1 MAYNTEQKQGESIEH
16 WYKRLAKTA
25 DQRLVRLEGYRH
37 EEYFKNADKWS
48 YTKAMKDIKRW
59 SGDDATRFNTKMPEK
74 KEDALAKISDMRS
87 FLESPTSTKKGILE
101 IYKKRA
107 ETFNRETPRTDA
119 NGKKRGGF
127 GTKFTWQDIAK
138 YYESGIAQKWS
149 DKFGSDTALRTIAV
163 IQKNKKKI
171 QKAIETGRKID
182 IRVEDKVLNETVNK
196 AIQDENLQ
204 IEMFF

>member
-1 MAYNTEQKQGESIEH
+1 M
-16 WYKRLAKTA
+16 R
-25 DQRLVRLEGYRH
+25 
-37 EEYFKNADKWS
+37 
-48 YTKAMKDIKRW
+48 DIKRW
-59 SGDDATRFNTKMPEK
+59 SGDEATRFNTKMPEK
-74 KEDALAKISDMRS
+74 KEDVLAKISDMRS
-87 FLESPTSTKKGILE
+87 FIESPTSTKKGILE

-138 YYESGIAQKWS
+138 YYESGLAQKWS

>member
-48 YTKAMKDIKRW
+48 YTKAMRDIKRW
-59 SGDDATRFNTKMPEK
+59 SGDEATRFNTKMPEK
-74 KEDALAKISDMRS
+74 KEDVLAKISDMRS
-87 FLESPTSTKKGILE
+87 FIESPTSTKKGILD

-107 ETFNRETPRTDA
+107 ETFNRETPRADA
-119 NGKKRGGF
+119 SGKKRGGF

-138 YYESGIAQKWS
+138 YYESGLAQKWS

-171 QKAIETGRKID
+171 QKAIETGRKVD
-182 IRVEDKVLNETVNK
+182 VRVEDKILNETVNQ
-196 AIQDENLQ
+196 AIKDENLQ